1 MNTFGQ
7 GFQFGLISGLYNNMI
22 GSSMMGYSNAY
33 MANPFCNYSFSP
45 MFFTPTFSFNSF
57 TPYSTPMDSFNFSY
71 SQNLNPFSFWSSNSY
86 YNNSTVTTPQTQSN
100 YNYSYYSD
108 IPTLDI
114 THYDYTS
121 KPSSSVSTV
130 VAETST
136 STQAQSKAADT
147 KADSS
152 TRQSSSTKK
161 TKTEKKSTSKS
172 KNDTKKEV
180 EIDYDVQN
188 LKAKWK
194 KKKPNLNLSDEF
206 YQKVVQI
213 SKNIN
218 CDPNDLMGIMNLE
231 TKGSFKPNVK
241 NKKTGAIG
249 LIQFMD
255 GSASDLGTTRD
266 ALSKMTAEE
275 QLDYVEK
282 YFKMEIKRRKVKG
295 QIDGVTLYT
304 LVFYPAWA
312 QKGLN
317 ETIASRGSIVY
328 NDNPSLD
335 ANGDGR
341 ITKSDFSDKIK
352 EFIA

>member
-7 GFQFGLISGLYNNMI
+7 GFKFGLVSGLYNNMF
-22 GSSMMGYSNAY
+22 GGLGMPCFNNY

-57 TPYSTPMDSFNFSY
+57 TPYHSMDTFNNFSY
-71 SQNLNPFSFWSSNSY
+71 SQNLNPFSLWSSNSY
-86 YNNSTVTTPQTQSN
+86 YNNPTVSTPQNQFNYDYFGNLSSLNVNNEKTRTNAITSISTNTQETVSTTATTQTNQTKTKVETVTQ
-100 YNYSYYSD
+100 
-108 IPTLDI
+108 
-114 THYDYTS
+114 
-121 KPSSSVSTV
+121 KPVT
-130 VAETST
+130 
-136 STQAQSKAADT
+136 
-147 KADSS
+147 
-152 TRQSSSTKK
+152 TKK
-161 TKTEKKSTSKS
+161 TRTEEKPSVKS
-172 KNDTKKEV
+172 KTKTKKDV
-180 EIDYDVQN
+180 KIDYSAEN
-188 LKAKWK
+188 LKAKWE
-194 KKKPNLNLSDEF
+194 KKKPDLNLSDEF

-218 CDPNDLMGIMNLE
+218 CDPNELMGIMNFE
-231 TKGSFKPNVK
+231 TRGTFKPDVK
-241 NKKTGAIG
+241 NKKSGAIG

-255 GSASDLGTTRD
+255 DSASDLGTTRD

-317 ETIASRGSIVY
+317 ETIASKGSNVY

>member
-7 GFQFGLISGLYNNMI
+7 GFKFGLVSGLYNNMF
-22 GSSMMGYSNAY
+22 GGFGMPCFNNY

-57 TPYSTPMDSFNFSY
+57 TPYHSMDTFNNFSY
-71 SQNLNPFSFWSSNSY
+71 SQNLNPFSLWSSNSY

-100 YNYSYYSD
+100 YNYFSNL
-108 IPTLDI
+108 PTLETPKSNI
-114 THYDYTS
+114 DYVIISTPEAKVKEQTDYS
-121 KPSSSVSTV
+121 SRKPAS
-130 VAETST
+130 E
-136 STQAQSKAADT
+136 
-147 KADSS
+147 
-152 TRQSSSTKK
+152 KK
-161 TKTEKKSTSKS
+161 TSAKPASKS
-172 KNDTKKEV
+172 KKDVKL
-180 EIDYDVQN
+180 DYSAEN

-194 KKKPNLNLSDEF
+194 KKKPDLNLSDEF

-231 TKGSFKPNVK
+231 TRGTFEPDKK
-241 NKKTGAIG
+241 NKKSGAIG

-317 ETIASRGSIVY
+317 ETIASSGSNVY
-328 NDNPSLD
+328 DDNPSLD

-341 ITKSDFSDKIK
+341 ITKSDFSDIMKD
-352 EFIA
+352 FIA

>member
-7 GFQFGLISGLYNNMI
+7 GFKFGLVSGLYNNMF
-22 GSSMMGYSNAY
+22 GGLGMPCFNNY

-57 TPYSTPMDSFNFSY
+57 TPYHSMDTFNNFSY
-71 SQNLNPFSFWSSNSY
+71 SQNLNPFSLWSSNSY
-86 YNNSTVTTPQTQSN
+86 YNNPTVSTPQNQFN
-100 YNYSYYSD
+100 YDYFSSL
-108 IPTLDI
+108 PTLETPKSNI
-114 THYDYTS
+114 DYVIISTPETKS
-121 KPSSSVSTV
+121 KEQTDYSSRKLAS
-130 VAETST
+130 E
-136 STQAQSKAADT
+136 
-147 KADSS
+147 
-152 TRQSSSTKK
+152 KK
-161 TKTEKKSTSKS
+161 TSIKPASKS
-172 KNDTKKEV
+172 KKDVKL
-180 EIDYDVQN
+180 DYSAEN

-194 KKKPNLNLSDEF
+194 KKKPDLNLSNEF

-231 TKGSFKPNVK
+231 TRGTFKPDKK
-241 NKKTGAIG
+241 NKKSGAIG

-282 YFKMEIKRRKVKG
+282 YFKMEIKRRRVKG

-317 ETIASRGSIVY
+317 ETIASRGSNVY
-328 NDNPSLD
+328 DDNPSLD

-341 ITKSDFSDKIK
+341 ITKSDFSDIMKD
-352 EFIA
+352 FIA